1 MRNEEDKICESK
13 GIADTSPMW
22 SGDSEM
28 TGLGGAWHCVL
39 SVLQSHGFFSV
50 L

>member
-1 MRNEEDKICESK
+1 MRAK
-13 GIADTSPMW
+13 GLRIIAPMW